1 MTKLRRVLLYTIVM
15 CMVISVGEA
24 RSQGQQGASATPTI
38 KVTSALVFLDVTVL
52 DKKGH
57 PVVSGLTKDDFTITE
72 DKQPQS
78 IFSFEAPET
87 HVMGR
92 DSEEENPNGKAPAT
106 IFVLDLLNSN
116 FEDFA
121 YIHYEV
127 KRFLMAQPQRLS
139 SPTELMVIGDESLE
153 LLQSYTR
160 SKTEILDALDH
171 LPPALPYK
179 KMNGAFFWERF
190 AQSLDALQQIALQ
203 NKGVPGRKNIIW
215 VGHGGPNVY
224 LDPLRVRYAEKLVDE
239 LKQYVHS
246 TTNMLVD
253 ARISLFVIY
262 PGLPVRG
269 NVMSFSA
276 SEAGVD
282 IGDDDPFAGD
292 VNFGVFVNETGGKL
306 FYNRNDIDR
315 EIVGSERMGG
325 EYYTLT
331 YQSQIAEPDGKF
343 RRIRVTL
350 SNPNLRAVTKAGYYA
365 PDANAPID
373 LRQQKMENLT
383 EAVQSTIPFHA
394 LDVSLTNVV
403 QHPDTE
409 TAEFTVQVNSKNLV
423 FEPADERGS
432 AATLILAAASLDQY
446 RNMLASRTETLTVP
460 SNSSDPSTLPPVT
473 SSLQLVIRVPH
484 KTQSVRVVLE
494 NEDGGRMGSAEVD
507 CKTIDAAPVKET
519 PRPQLQRR
527 PTGDTQVADP

>member
-92 DSEEENPNGKAPAT
+92 DSEEENPNGKPPAT

-121 YIHYEV
+121 YIGYEV

-253 ARISLFVIY
+253 AHQPICDL
-262 PGLPVRG
+262 PG
-269 NVMSFSA
+269 SA
-276 SEAGVD
+276 
-282 IGDDDPFAGD
+282 
-292 VNFGVFVNETGGKL
+292 
-306 FYNRNDIDR
+306 
-315 EIVGSERMGG
+315 GS
-325 EYYTLT
+325 
-331 YQSQIAEPDGKF
+331 
-343 RRIRVTL
+343 
-350 SNPNLRAVTKAGYYA
+350 
-365 PDANAPID
+365 
-373 LRQQKMENLT
+373 RQR
-383 EAVQSTIPFHA
+383 
-394 LDVSLTNVV
+394 DVV
-403 QHPDTE
+403 QC
-409 TAEFTVQVNSKNLV
+409 V
-423 FEPADERGS
+423 
-432 AATLILAAASLDQY
+432 
-446 RNMLASRTETLTVP
+446 
-460 SNSSDPSTLPPVT
+460 
-473 SSLQLVIRVPH
+473 
-484 KTQSVRVVLE
+484 
-494 NEDGGRMGSAEVD
+494 GGGCRH
-507 CKTIDAAPVKET
+507 
-519 PRPQLQRR
+519 RR
-527 PTGDTQVADP
+527 